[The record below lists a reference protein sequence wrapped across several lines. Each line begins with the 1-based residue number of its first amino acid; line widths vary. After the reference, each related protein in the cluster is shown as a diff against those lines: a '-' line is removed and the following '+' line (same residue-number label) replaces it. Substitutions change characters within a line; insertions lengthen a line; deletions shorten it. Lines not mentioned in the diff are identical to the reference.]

1 MQRGYR
7 DELQGGVLQ
16 LALEAGRHVRRS
28 EIYCLQNPHSPQQ
41 PTFLLDFY
49 FAENKTLKIEI
60 PAKHFAKA
68 SPSPTLPHSLL
79 WKVGF

>member
-28 EIYCLQNPHSPQQ
+28 EIYCLRNPHPPHQ

-49 FAENKTLKIEI
+49 
-60 PAKHFAKA
+60 
-68 SPSPTLPHSLL
+68 L
-79 WKVGF
+79 WKLSSLQICFMNRLKDDFQGQAFEGDFSSNSYLT